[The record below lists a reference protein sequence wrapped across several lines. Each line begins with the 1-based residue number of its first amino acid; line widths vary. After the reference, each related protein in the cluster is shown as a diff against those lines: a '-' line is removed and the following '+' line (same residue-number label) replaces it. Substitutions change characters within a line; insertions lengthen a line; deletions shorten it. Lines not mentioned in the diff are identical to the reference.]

1 MGARR
6 VVEGTHGGFIA
17 DSRQFPVVG
26 VRWSG
31 RLEELALVD
40 AFGEWLSELIVRL
53 EAERRLAVLVI
64 DVREASRPTAAFR
77 RELTRARAGQR
88 ERLDRWVIRDIVV
101 TENVLMR
108 RVLRTLQWVTPWV
121 HISPVGALEE
131 GFELAEGLLRERGEA
146 DLELAPSALFGEPSR
161 GV

>member
-1 MGARR
+1 M
-6 VVEGTHGGFIA
+6 VEGTHGGFIA

-40 AFGEWLSELIVRL
+40 AFGEWLSEFIVRL
-53 EAERRLAVLVI
+53 EAERRVAVLVI

-77 RELTRARAGQR
+77 RELTRTRAGQR
-88 ERLDRWVIRDIVV
+88 ERLDRWIIRDIVV

-146 DLELAPSALFGEPSR
+146 DLELFPSALFGEPGR